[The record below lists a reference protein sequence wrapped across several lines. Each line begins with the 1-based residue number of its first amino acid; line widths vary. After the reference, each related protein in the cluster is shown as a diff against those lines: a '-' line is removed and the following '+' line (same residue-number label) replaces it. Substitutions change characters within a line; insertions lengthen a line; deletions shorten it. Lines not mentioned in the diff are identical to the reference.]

1 MRRLNDIIDFY
12 DRLLP
17 RYQMWDSWQELRDEL
32 QYQWELLT
40 GEDLEK
46 IRADRDQIIDI
57 LQCRYGFNNKQAEK
71 AVKNFFKYQRC
82 NVQLE

>member
-40 GEDLEK
+40 GEDL
-46 IRADRDQIIDI
+46 R
-57 LQCRYGFNNKQAEK
+57 
-71 AVKNFFKYQRC
+71 KNSR
-82 NVQLE
+82 

>member
-1 MRRLNDIIDFY
+1 MEQINFNNFY
-12 DRLLP
+12 ARFIP
-17 RYQMWDSWQELRDEL
+17 RNKSWDNWQSLRDEL

-46 IRADRDQIIDI
+46 IKDDHGQIADV
-57 LQCRYGFNNKQAEK
+57 LQRRYGFSDKQAKK
-71 AVKNFFKYQRC
+71 AAINFFRYQRC